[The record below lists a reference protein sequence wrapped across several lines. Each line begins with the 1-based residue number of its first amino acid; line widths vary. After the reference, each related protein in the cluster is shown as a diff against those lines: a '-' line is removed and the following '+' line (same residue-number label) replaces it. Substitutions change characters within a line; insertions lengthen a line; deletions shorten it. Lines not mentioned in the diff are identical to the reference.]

1 MKIGD
6 RVFVR
11 GYIDEIRKDTVI
23 IRNAGGYF
31 GTIPSEVIT
40 GELPSAQPEL
50 EKKTGKRPAPTRAEM
65 IDILTR
71 RHDALV
77 AVWMTADTP
86 EQYKLAREIGAI
98 EKMLRLYGAM

>member
-1 MKIGD
+1 MIENGEENPYSWA
-6 RVFVR
+6 RLR
-11 GYIDEIRKDTVI
+11 M
-23 IRNAGGYF
+23 
-31 GTIPSEVIT
+31 SE
-40 GELPSAQPEL
+40 LSSAQPEL

>member
-1 MKIGD
+1 M
-6 RVFVR
+6 
-11 GYIDEIRKDTVI
+11 T
-23 IRNAGGYF
+23 
-31 GTIPSEVIT
+31 
-40 GELPSAQPEL
+40 Q
-50 EKKTGKRPAPTRAEM
+50 KRPAPTRAEM